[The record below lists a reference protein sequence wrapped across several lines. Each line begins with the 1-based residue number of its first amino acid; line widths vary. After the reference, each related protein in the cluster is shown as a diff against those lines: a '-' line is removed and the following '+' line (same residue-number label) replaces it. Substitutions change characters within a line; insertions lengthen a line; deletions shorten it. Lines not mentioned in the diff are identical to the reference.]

1 MPSMP
6 RLEPFEAEEAGV
18 AGGHCAE
25 EADTIGM
32 AEDASSIPDRA
43 ALSVVTPIAA
53 LLMGTHVERCT
64 IPPSIGWSTRY
75 VIL

>member
-1 MPSMP
+1 MPSVP

-25 EADTIGM
+25 EADTAGM
-32 AEDASSIPDRA
+32 AGDASLVPDRA
-43 ALSVVTPIAA
+43 APSTVTPIAA